1 MEGYT
6 VPALTEDRLIEAE
19 RLIKQLD
26 KRVSEL
32 ERAPQEWRVAGLDR
46 VKGLIE
52 PMAEEWRKPH
62 HG

>member
-6 VPALTEDRLIEAE
+6 GIVLTEGRLTEVE

-32 ERAPQEWRVAGLDR
+32 ERARQEWHVAGLDR

-52 PMAEEWRKPH
+52 PMAEEFRAPK